1 MVDSGYTTP
10 NYMIFPLGVTDKVE
24 RNVEAAIYP
33 GRLVK
38 RGTTDYDIKPADCL
52 KPAIGWVGW
61 EDALGRYQPTDLDT
75 AYAVGATT
83 YIGKCPGKPV
93 FVPSGL
99 PKGFVAE
106 EGDYLI
112 PWGTAGQVAPAVKIG
127 GGYGVKIPFTKKA
140 TEFDTNIDL
149 PTGILVNGWRVD
161 VVTAA
166 NSATIDIGILSTEV
180 GGDAAGF
187 VDGASLAAT
196 GLVFPGS
203 VDASA
208 ATNTTGVL
216 LVESDIT
223 SADTSA
229 LIVSVPTP
237 YKCDGTAKSITYT
250 TSEHTVAG
258 FFYLIVD
265 APGIEAVGKVAAT
278 VNASAAT
285 ADTDIM
291 VTSLI

>member
-10 NYMIFPLGVTDKVE
+10 NYMIFPLGLTDKAE
-24 RNVEAAIYP
+24 RNVEAAINP
-33 GRLVK
+33 GRLAI
-38 RGTTDYDIKPADCL
+38 RGTTDYDIKPANCL
-52 KPAIGWVGW
+52 KPVVGW
-61 EDALGRYQPTDLDT
+61 AGWEEALGRYQPVDLDT
-75 AYAVGATT
+75 AYAVSAVT

-93 FVPSGL
+93 FVPAGL

-106 EGDYLI
+106 EGDILI

-127 GGYGVKIPFTKKA
+127 GGFGVKVPFTKKA
-140 TEFDTNIDL
+140 SEFDTNIDL
-149 PTGILVNGWRVD
+149 PAGILVNGWRVD
-161 VVTAA
+161 AVTAA
-166 NSATIDIGILSTEV
+166 SGATIDIGILSTEV
-180 GGDAAGF
+180 GGDADGF

-196 GLVFPGS
+196 GTVFPGS

-208 ATNTTGVL
+208 ANNTTGAL

-223 SADTSA
+223 SADTPA
-229 LIVSVPTP
+229 LSLSVPTP

-250 TSEHTVAG
+250 TSDHTVAG
-258 FFYLIVD
+258 FFYLVVE
-265 APGIEAVGKVAAT
+265 AAGIEPVGKVAAT
-278 VNASAAT
+278 VDASAAT